1 MLPAHLHEINAARD
15 ARRAMVV
22 VSDLNSG
29 ETRLLRAEELS
40 DPVSASAVESALRT
54 GKAGLAEIGGR
65 SVFINVHLPPPRIVA
80 IGAGHI
86 AQALAGMAAIAGFRH
101 GDHRPARL
109 HDLTRN
115 IRHGCT
121 FCQNSPKTCSSGGLL
136 MPSRRWP
143 RSRMIRPLDDLPLTK
158 ALAAQCFYVGALG
171 GRKSHAKRIERL
183 AGLGVDDAAIARIHG
198 PIGLDIRAANPAE
211 IAVSILADIILSL
224 RTRNVSATAI

>member
-22 VSDLNSG
+22 VSDLDTG
-29 ETRLLRAEELS
+29 ETRLLRGEELS
-40 DPVSASAVESALRT
+40 DPVFASAVELALRT
-54 GKAGLAEIGGR
+54 GKSGLAEIGGR

-86 AQALAGMAAIAGFRH
+86 AQALAGMAAIAGFDMVIIDPR
-101 GDHRPARL
+101 GSMISPA
-109 HDLTRN
+109 
-115 IRHGCT
+115 T
-121 FCQNSPKTCSSGGLL
+121 FGTAALFAEQPEDVFQ
-136 MPSRRWP
+136 R
-143 RSRMIRPLDDLPLTK
+143 RPLDAFTALAAVAHDPSIDDLPLTK
-158 ALAAQCFYVGALG
+158 ALAARCFYVGALG
-171 GRKSHAKRIERL
+171 GRKSHVKRIERL
-183 AGLGVDDAAIARIHG
+183 AGLGVDETAIARIHG

>member
-86 AQALAGMAAIAGFRH
+86 AQALAGMAAIAGFDMVIIDPR
-101 GDHRPARL
+101 GSMISPATFGTAALFAEQPEDVFQRRPLDAFTAL
-109 HDLTRN
+109 AAVAHD
-115 IRHGCT
+115 
-121 FCQNSPKTCSSGGLL
+121 
-136 MPSRRWP
+136 PS
-143 RSRMIRPLDDLPLTK
+143 LDDLPLTK

-183 AGLGVDDAAIARIHG
+183 TGLGVDDAAIARIHG